1 MRVYVLALLDGRNNL
16 ADILAILD
24 DSGTDLEILQGDLV
38 SDRHVIAAGQ
48 LKIRVIMGDHT
59 GHLCASRQVL
69 HNNDANIVLVVVN
82 QQLRDTQGCL
92 RNSQG
97 ILAFSAKS
105 YILYKIQNTS
115 LVNRIGLNRTRQDVD
130 QSLQETDTNIGF
142 KPLYAQVKDQ
152 LIRRLVDGTWQPG
165 MNIPSEQELARQ
177 LSVSQ
182 GTVRKALD
190 AMTAENLLVRR
201 QGRGT
206 FVAEPEDA
214 RILFQFFRL
223 TDDNGTGEDAFPQ
236 SRLLSCTTE
245 PATEQEA
252 VALSISPGSEVWRI
266 ERVRQIRGQSIIAES
281 ITIPAATYPGFADL
295 SEIPNNIYRL
305 YSTRW
310 GITIAK
316 ADEQLKAIL
325 CNERDAAALG
335 CAVGEPLL
343 LITRIARD
351 LEGNPV
357 ELRTS
362 RCLTTDTHYA
372 VNLP

>member
-1 MRVYVLALLDGRNNL
+1 MKEKLDH
-16 ADILAILD
+16 A
-24 DSGTDLEILQGDLV
+24 
-38 SDRHVIAAGQ
+38 
-48 LKIRVIMGDHT
+48 
-59 GHLCASRQVL
+59 
-69 HNNDANIVLVVVN
+69 
-82 QQLRDTQGCL
+82 
-92 RNSQG
+92 
-97 ILAFSAKS
+97 
-105 YILYKIQNTS
+105 
-115 LVNRIGLNRTRQDVD
+115 
-130 QSLQETDTNIGF
+130 LQESDTNIGF

-206 FVAEPEDA
+206 FVAEPEDS

-223 TDDNGTGEDAFPQ
+223 TADDGQEQDAFPQ
-236 SRLLSCTTE
+236 SRLLCWSQE
-245 PATEQEA
+245 PANHAEA
-252 VALSISPGSEVWRI
+252 EALAVKPDTSVWRI
-266 ERVRQIRGQSIIAES
+266 ERVRQMHGNTIIAET
-281 ITIPAATYPGFADL
+281 ITIPTATYPGFEDL
-295 SEIPNNIYRL
+295 TEIPNNIYQL
-305 YSTRW
+305 YSSRW

-316 ADEQLKAIL
+316 ADEQLKAVL
-325 CNERDAAALG
+325 CDARDSAALG
-335 CAVGEPLL
+335 CGVGEPLL

-357 ELRTS
+357 ELRSS
-362 RCLTTDTHYA
+362 RCLTSDMHYA

>member
-1 MRVYVLALLDGRNNL
+1 MAESEVA
-16 ADILAILD
+16 
-24 DSGTDLEILQGDLV
+24 
-38 SDRHVIAAGQ
+38 
-48 LKIRVIMGDHT
+48 
-59 GHLCASRQVL
+59 
-69 HNNDANIVLVVVN
+69 
-82 QQLRDTQGCL
+82 
-92 RNSQG
+92 
-97 ILAFSAKS
+97 
-105 YILYKIQNTS
+105 
-115 LVNRIGLNRTRQDVD
+115 
-130 QSLQETDTNIGF
+130 LQESGTNIGF

-223 TDDNGTGEDAFPQ
+223 TADGGDGEAAFPQ
-236 SRLLSCTTE
+236 SRLLCCSSE
-245 PATEQEA
+245 PATQDEA
-252 VALSISPGSEVWRI
+252 GALEIKPGASVWRI
-266 ERVRQIRGQSIIAES
+266 ERVRQIRGQSIIAETIS
-281 ITIPAATYPGFADL
+281 IPTATYPGFENLA
-295 SEIPNNIYRL
+295 EIPNNIYQL
-305 YSTRW
+305 YSSRW

-316 ADEQLKAIL
+316 ADEELKAVL

-335 CAVGEPLL
+335 CGVGEPLL

-357 ELRTS
+357 ELRSS

-372 VNLP
+372 VSLP